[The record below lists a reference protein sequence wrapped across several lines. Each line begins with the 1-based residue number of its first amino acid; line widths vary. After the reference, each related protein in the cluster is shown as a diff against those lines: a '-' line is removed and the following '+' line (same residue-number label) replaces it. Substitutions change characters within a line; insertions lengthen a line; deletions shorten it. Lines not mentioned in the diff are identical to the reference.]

1 MTKIIPTLGAILCG
15 VASYQVLTDANDTPI
30 VSAALGFAVGWL
42 VVEVLS

>member
-30 VSAALGFAVGWL
+30 VSAALGSALGWFIA
-42 VVEVLS
+42 EVFS

>member
-1 MTKIIPTLGAILCG
+1 MMKIIPLLGAILCS

-30 VSAALGFAVGWL
+30 VSAALGFALGWL